1 MKKERN
7 EPLFYDTNEKGVQQY
22 REDVE
27 KEKEENMVFVENV
40 KELAMLRNR
49 IMEKYN
55 DVLNTYNSFKF
66 NLLFVII
73 SYFLF
78 LVCYDSRLINLIV
91 DIDTLQAA
99 ALAVVADYDVQ
110 RIYLIRLHSLPRW
123 EVGSKHSIE
132 R

>member
-7 EPLFYDTNEKGVQQY
+7 EPLFYETDEKGIQQY
-22 REDVE
+22 KEDVE

-66 NLLFVII
+66 NLNKV
-73 SYFLF
+73 
-78 LVCYDSRLINLIV
+78 NGIV
-91 DIDTLQAA
+91 YNKFDQPNG
-99 ALAVVADYDVQ
+99 VSSNNNVN
-110 RIYLIRLHSLPRW
+110 
-123 EVGSKHSIE
+123 E
-132 R
+132 

>member
-7 EPLFYDTNEKGVQQY
+7 EPMFYETDEQGIQQY
-22 REDVE
+22 KEDVE

-66 NLLFVII
+66 NLNKV
-73 SYFLF
+73 
-78 LVCYDSRLINLIV
+78 NGIV
-91 DIDTLQAA
+91 YNKFDQPNS
-99 ALAVVADYDVQ
+99 V
-110 RIYLIRLHSLPRW
+110 S
-123 EVGSKHSIE
+123 GSGNNNSE
-132 R
+132 RVND

>member
-66 NLLFVII
+66 NLNKV
-73 SYFLF
+73 
-78 LVCYDSRLINLIV
+78 NGIV
-91 DIDTLQAA
+91 YNKFDQSNGVNSNNNVND
-99 ALAVVADYDVQ
+99 
-110 RIYLIRLHSLPRW
+110 
-123 EVGSKHSIE
+123 
-132 R
+132 

>member
-66 NLLFVII
+66 NLNKV
-73 SYFLF
+73 
-78 LVCYDSRLINLIV
+78 NGIV
-91 DIDTLQAA
+91 YNKFDQSNG
-99 ALAVVADYDVQ
+99 VNSNNNVN
-110 RIYLIRLHSLPRW
+110 
-123 EVGSKHSIE
+123 E
-132 R
+132 